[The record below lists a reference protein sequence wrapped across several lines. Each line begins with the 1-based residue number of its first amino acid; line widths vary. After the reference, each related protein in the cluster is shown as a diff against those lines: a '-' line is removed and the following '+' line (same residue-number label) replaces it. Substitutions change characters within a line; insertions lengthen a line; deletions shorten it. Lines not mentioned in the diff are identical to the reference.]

1 MKTPDYK
8 LTTGCF
14 VDSKY
19 ADDIASLG
27 IEYLTTDNPKLL
39 EISTK
44 DLEFIYDNFTH
55 IYIGG

>member
-1 MKTPDYK
+1 MKTPDYN

-14 VDSKY
+14 VNSEY

-27 IEYLTTDNPKLL
+27 IEYLTTYNPKLI

-44 DLEFIYDNFTH
+44 DLKFIHDNFNH